1 MSSEVVTQDYSWTRK
16 VTLQQASWTS
26 ALATSASSTDK
37 GDQELFKESPRGR
50 LKGTLATSLNKNTK
64 GKIHYPLILVLAEL
78 MCYEKTFVKVKWQ
91 KSSEKESYGLFSCR
105 DIFSIKNILKTLTLF
120 REQIWKLRRA
130 MNYAAQ
136 PHKVS
141 RTLKVKKPPPME
153 LLLNR
158 SNISYLRE
166 RSATFSFNF
175 LL

>member
-16 VTLQQASWTS
+16 VILQQASWTP

-37 GDQELFKESPRGR
+37 GEQELSKDSPRGR
-50 LKGTLATSLNKNTK
+50 LKGTLATSFNKNTK

-91 KSSEKESYGLFSCR
+91 KTSEKESYGLFSCR

-136 PHKVS
+136 PPKVS
-141 RTLKVKKPPPME
+141 RTLKVKKAPPHGVV
-153 LLLNR
+153 
-158 SNISYLRE
+158 IKQKQY
-166 RSATFSFNF
+166 F
-175 LL
+175 LSKGKECYIFL